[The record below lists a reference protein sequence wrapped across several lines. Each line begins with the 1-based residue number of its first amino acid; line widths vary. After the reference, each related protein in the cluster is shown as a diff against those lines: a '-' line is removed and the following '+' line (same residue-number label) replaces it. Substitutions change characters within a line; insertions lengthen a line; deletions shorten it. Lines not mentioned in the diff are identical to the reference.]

1 MPLSVRPTKSQRKH
15 EPIRVELVLRWR
27 GWYQAYDV
35 YYICSCGR
43 RLKEHG
49 DNTIIHFQPETKG
62 YSAVCRQMDAIR
74 AQAFQTL
81 QEK

>member
-1 MPLSVRPTKSQRKH
+1 MPPTTQPKKPPHKH
-15 EPIRVELVLRWR
+15 EVTRAELVLRWR

-49 DNTIIHFQPETKG
+49 DNTVTHFQPETKG
-62 YSAVCRQMDAIR
+62 YAAVCNQMDTAR
-74 AQAFQTL
+74 AQAFQAL
-81 QEK
+81 QEQ